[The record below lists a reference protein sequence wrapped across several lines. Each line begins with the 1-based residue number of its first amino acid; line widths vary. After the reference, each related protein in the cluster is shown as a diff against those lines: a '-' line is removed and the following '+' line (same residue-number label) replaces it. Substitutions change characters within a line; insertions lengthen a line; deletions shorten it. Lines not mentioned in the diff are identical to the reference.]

1 MPVLKVDPTTG
12 ESLNKA
18 KTKEQAAEE
27 EANRLKALAEYKE
40 RVKEKRP
47 RKKKVVEETEVV
59 AKKDVGIIAVKAA
72 EPIPVKV
79 NPFLAPNGEINAEE
93 LIEPL
98 NVILEEI
105 EHNLQLMTKGYK
117 LTGDSNDILSA
128 LELPKEFKYIPSVTR
143 SNTGEEAFN
152 LVKPN
157 GITKLEYDKLNKD
170 LYVDRVFLKPVDIK
184 ELLKYPDKAKDL
196 LKKVII
202 DGMWKNL
209 WETKKLDSKNKY
221 FGTKVASI
229 KRTGPVKGYAYANT
243 SYDEAMIEIRMF
255 SDITLLPKETK

>member
-1 MPVLKVDPTTG
+1 MPVLKIDPTSG

-18 KTKEQAAEE
+18 KTKEQVAEE
-27 EANRLKALAEYKE
+27 EAARLKALADYKE
-40 RVKEKRP
+40 RVKEKKP
-47 RKKKVVEETEVV
+47 RKKKAVEEPEIEATKET
-59 AKKDVGIIAVKAA
+59 GIIVKAA
-72 EPIPVKV
+72 VPIPVKV
-79 NPFLAPNGEINAEE
+79 NPFLAPNGEINADE

-98 NVILEEI
+98 NTILEEI

-117 LTGDSNDILSA
+117 LSANTTDAISA
-128 LELPKEFKYIPSVTR
+128 LDLPKEFKYIPSVTR
-143 SNTGEEAFN
+143 ITDGSDAFN

-170 LYVDRVFLKPVDIK
+170 IYVDRVFFKPLDIK
-184 ELLKYPDKAKDL
+184 ELLKYPEKAREL

-229 KRTGPVKGYAYANT
+229 KGVTTICHVNT
-243 SYDEAMIEIRMF
+243 NYDEAMIEVRMF
-255 SDITLLPKETK
+255 SDITPLPEGK